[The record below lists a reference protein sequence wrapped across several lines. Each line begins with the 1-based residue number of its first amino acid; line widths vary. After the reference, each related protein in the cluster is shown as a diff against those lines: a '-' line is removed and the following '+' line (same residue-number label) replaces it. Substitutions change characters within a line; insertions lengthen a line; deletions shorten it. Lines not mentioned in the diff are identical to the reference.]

1 MISPS
6 RQAIFIFF
14 FLILLSVQELESKD
28 RISVQELE
36 FKDRSERNGRLAKE
50 GSDGVRHKNNVN
62 KNQKENKKKNNNKK
76 NQKEERSKKA
86 QKEHLAKSHLGMK
99 SENRN
104 LKAEKK
110 RNVRKLG
117 KDIQK
122 KKRKSSSKPRYDK
135 LMECIIVSVS
145 LNLIGIR
152 LDKVFFIKV
161 RIT

>member
-1 MISPS
+1 MISPG
-6 RQAIFIFF
+6 RQAMFIFLSF
-14 FLILLSVQELESKD
+14 ILLSVQES
-28 RISVQELE
+28 E

-50 GSDGVRHKNNVN
+50 GSDGLW
-62 KNQKENKKKNNNKK
+62 QKKQK
-76 NQKEERSKKA
+76 NQKEERSKEV
-86 QKEHLAKSHLGMK
+86 QKQHRDESHVGTK

-135 LMECIIVSVS
+135 LMERIITSV
-145 LNLIGIR
+145 LIGIR
-152 LDKVFFIKV
+152 LD
-161 RIT
+161 

>member
-1 MISPS
+1 MISPG

-14 FLILLSVQELESKD
+14 SLILL
-28 RISVQELE
+28 SVQELE

-50 GSDGVRHKNNVN
+50 GSDGLWQKN
-62 KNQKENKKKNNNKK
+62 K
-76 NQKEERSKKA
+76 NQKEERSKKVKK
-86 QKEHLAKSHLGMK
+86 QHRGESHLGMK

-122 KKRKSSSKPRYDK
+122 KKRKSSSKQRYDK
-135 LMECIIVSVS
+135 LMACIYQSY
-145 LNLIGIR
+145 L
-152 LDKVFFIKV
+152 
-161 RIT
+161 T